1 MILSMDPGKT
11 FDKMLYPFMIKA
23 LTKLGIHLNF
33 LNLINS
39 ILKTHPTGN
48 IIRKGERLNSFP

>member
-1 MILSMDPGKT
+1 MDPGKT

-23 LTKLGIHLNF
+23 LTKRGIHLNF
-33 LNLINS
+33 LNLIKS
-39 ILKTHPTGN
+39 ILKKHPTGN